1 MSWRPQ
7 LLVYGLVVL
16 ALAGVPAD
24 RESRLDAYETRA
36 QRALLYLE
44 ISTLARELERCEAT
58 FKTDCEMGAGLQL
71 PRVCNRFAEALEGIA
86 RRCDELHAGRA
97 LSGTSRERFERSVQ
111 QPLNL
116 ARLELDLV
124 EASALQVDE
133 LQQVQRRMR
142 EELRQGHAA
151 GALSVFHAQHL
162 DGIGEFGPQLVLNL
176 LGELDELAFCAEYLQ
191 EPGLRDGRIY

>member
-86 RRCDELHAGRA
+86 RTTRLR
-97 LSGTSRERFERSVQ
+97 LRPRSDSCPQ
-111 QPLNL
+111 GNGSAAQGGMSPGS
-116 ARLELDLV
+116 DLT
-124 EASALQVDE
+124 L
-133 LQQVQRRMR
+133 
-142 EELRQGHAA
+142 
-151 GALSVFHAQHL
+151 
-162 DGIGEFGPQLVLNL
+162 
-176 LGELDELAFCAEYLQ
+176 
-191 EPGLRDGRIY
+191 